1 MADGQIVISTKI
13 DTTGIDKG
21 TKEIENKSKKTGKS
35 VKEIGDNAE
44 KEIGKKSESASNKAS
59 NALSSIA
66 KKGAKIAVAGI
77 TAVSGAIGVLAK
89 SAVDQ
94 YATYEQMTGGV
105 ETLFKNSASIVEN
118 YAAGA
123 FRSAGLSANEYME
136 TITGF
141 SASLLQGLG
150 GDTEKAAR
158 IGNMAVTDMSDN
170 ANKMGTAMEDIQ
182 NAYQGFAKQNY
193 TMLDNLKLGYGGTKE
208 EMQRLLS
215 DAEKLTGR
223 KFNLSNFGD
232 IIEAIHAIQE
242 NMDIAGTTAKEAA
255 TTIEGSLNMT
265 KAAWKN
271 LLTAMADENDD
282 VFEESINDL
291 VYSVGAFSENVLP
304 RVEIAIN
311 GIGKMI
317 DSLLPPIVEK
327 LPDIVT
333 SIVPQLLNAGV
344 NLVLSLVN
352 GIVTALPQLA
362 EAGLNLIT
370 TLTTNI
376 SNSLPNLFESVVNG
390 LTDLIKIFM
399 DAQPQLIQGI
409 GSILQGLI
417 EGVTKGIE
425 TLFENLPELL
435 QERVEELEDEIPTL
449 LQVGS
454 NLILSLINGIT
465 SLIPQIGNIVPQIID
480 ILVTF
485 LSENLPQI
493 AMQGVQI
500 ILELINGINQCLPE
514 LLQQLPTII
523 QSILIALIN
532 AMPTLINAGIQ
543 IITTLIGGL
552 IQAIPQLI
560 SYIPTIIQTIL
571 SLLIVNLPLIIS
583 GGIQII
589 TSLVTG
595 LINALPQ
602 LVSYIP
608 TIVQTIVD
616 IVSRN
621 LPMILATGIE
631 ILIALINGLAQA
643 LPDLIGYLPSIVSAI
658 WNAFW
663 NVGWLELGWNILI
676 GIGKGI
682 VGAVKDVVDMAVGA
696 CSSIKDS
703 ITGFFDIHSPSRL
716 MRDLVGK
723 NIMKGIG
730 VGVEIETPNLSDQI
744 DSNLGTLYAQLRG
757 TVDNET
763 ARTTAQVISSAN
775 SIRKENNIIENN
787 GIGNS
792 NNSTGI
798 CKAIFNLDGRTIAEA
813 TAPYID
819 TELGDM
825 QGIRQRGGCY

>member
-13 DTTGIDKG
+13 DTSGIDKG

-35 VKEIGDNAE
+35 VEEIGNNAE

-89 SAVDQ
+89 ESVEQ
-94 YATYEQMTGGV
+94 YSQYEQLTGGV
-105 ETLFKNSASIVEN
+105 ETLFKNSANIVEN

-123 FRSAGLSANEYME
+123 FRSAGLSANEYMN

-158 IGNMAVTDMSDN
+158 IGNQAVIDMSDN
-170 ANKMGTAMEDIQ
+170 ANKMGSNMQDIQ

-208 EMQRLLS
+208 EMQRLLQ

-223 KFNLSNFGD
+223 KFDLSNFSD
-232 IIEAIHAIQE
+232 IIEAIHAIQQ
-242 NMDIAGTTAKEAA
+242 NMDITGTTAKEAA

-271 LLTAMADENDD
+271 LLTSMANDNDD

-362 EAGLNLIT
+362 EASSQLIVT
-370 TLTTNI
+370 IANRVGETL
-376 SNSLPNLFESVVNG
+376 
-390 LTDLIKIFM
+390 
-399 DAQPQLIQGI
+399 PQLITSLVQALSEFVNTLVSNVPMLIEAG
-409 GSILQGLI
+409 GTLLQGLADGLI
-417 EGVTKGIE
+417 SGIDILLSNVS
-425 TLFENLPELL
+425 TILENITGSLSSGLPMLL
-435 QERVEELEDEIPTL
+435 EI
-449 LQVGS
+449 GM
-454 NLILSLINGIT
+454 NLMLTLINGI
-465 SLIPQIGNIVPQIID
+465 SEVIPQIGNIIPQIID

-485 LSENLPQI
+485 LSESLPQI

-552 IQAIPQLI
+552 VQAIPQLI
-560 SYIPTIIQTIL
+560 SYIPQIVQTIL

-602 LVSYIP
+602 LISYIP

-663 NVGWLELGWNILI
+663 NVDWLELGWNILI

-682 VGAVKDVVDMAVGA
+682 EDAVKDVVNMALDA
-696 CSSIKDS
+696 CGSILDS
-703 ITGFFDIHSPSRL
+703 IQGFFDIHSPSRL
-716 MRDLVGK
+716 MRDLIGK

-730 VGVEIETPNLSDQI
+730 VGVELETPNLQDQI
-744 DSNLGTLYAQLRG
+744 QGNLEGLVGTMQATVRGEIASTTAGIVASNITNITNNNVTNAESGYSNIPNDRG
-757 TVDNET
+757 TTVNKYY
-763 ARTTAQVISSAN
+763 V
-775 SIRKENNIIENN
+775 
-787 GIGNS
+787 
-792 NNSTGI
+792 
-798 CKAIFNLDGRTIAEA
+798 DGREFMEA
-813 TAPYID
+813 LAPYAD
-819 TELGDM
+819 SVMEEWRSG
-825 QGIRQRGGCY
+825 R

>member
-1 MADGQIVISTKI
+1 MADGQIVISTSI

-21 TKEIENKSKKTGKS
+21 TKEIENKSKKAGKS
-35 VKEIGDNAE
+35 VEEIGDNAE
-44 KEIGKKSESASNKAS
+44 KEVGKKSESASNKAS
-59 NALSSIA
+59 NALSNIA
-66 KKGAKIAVAGI
+66 KKGAKIAVTGI

-105 ETLFKNSASIVEN
+105 ETLFKDSASIVEN

-123 FRSAGLSANEYME
+123 FKSAGLSANEYME

-208 EMQRLLS
+208 EMQRLLQ
-215 DAEKLTGR
+215 DAEKLTGVHYDMS
-223 KFNLSNFGD
+223 KFSD
-232 IIEAIHAIQE
+232 IIEAIHAIQQ
-242 NMDIAGTTAKEAA
+242 NMDITGTTAKEAA

-271 LLTAMADENDD
+271 LLTSMANDNDD

-311 GIGKMI
+311 GIGKMV

-417 EGVTKGIE
+417 GGVTKGIE

-454 NLILSLINGIT
+454 DLILSLINSIT

-514 LLQQLPTII
+514 LLEQLPTII
-523 QSILIALIN
+523 QSILTALIN

-560 SYIPTIIQTIL
+560 SYIPQIVQTIL

-602 LVSYIP
+602 LISYIP
-608 TIVQTIVD
+608 TIVETIVQ
-616 IVSRN
+616 ILVEN
-621 LPMILATGIE
+621 LPMILSAGVQ
-631 ILIALINGLAQA
+631 LLVALINGLAQA
-643 LPDLIGYLPSIVSAI
+643 LPDLIAYLPKVIGAI

-663 NVGWLELGWNILI
+663 NVDWLELGWNILI

-682 VGAVKDVVDMAVGA
+682 VGAVKDVIDMAVSA

-703 ITGFFDIHSPSRL
+703 ITGFFDIHSPSRV

-723 NIMKGIG
+723 NIIKGIG
-730 VGVEIETPNLSDQI
+730 VGVELETPNLQGQI
-744 DSNLGTLYAQLRG
+744 QGNLEGLVGAMQASVRGEIASTTAGIVANNTTNITNNNVTNTENGYNIPNTDRG
-757 TVDNET
+757 TTVNKYY
-763 ARTTAQVISSAN
+763 V
-775 SIRKENNIIENN
+775 
-787 GIGNS
+787 
-792 NNSTGI
+792 
-798 CKAIFNLDGRTIAEA
+798 DGREFMEA
-813 TAPYID
+813 LAPYVD
-819 TELGDM
+819 PVMEDWRNG
-825 QGIRQRGGCY
+825 R